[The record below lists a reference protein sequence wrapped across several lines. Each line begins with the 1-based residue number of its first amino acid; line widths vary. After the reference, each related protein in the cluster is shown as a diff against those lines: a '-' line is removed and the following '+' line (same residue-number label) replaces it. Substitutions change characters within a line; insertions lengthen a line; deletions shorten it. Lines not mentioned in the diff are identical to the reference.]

1 MRGIA
6 LIVAAVF
13 TFSIMEAMVKW
24 LARSYPVPL
33 IVWARY
39 FTQALLMVALLGP
52 RVGARLVRTRRPG
65 LQAIRGVMLGL
76 SSMLFFSSLVWLPLA
91 DASAIAAV
99 TPILVTVLAI
109 RFLGERAPRGTW
121 WALAI
126 SFVGV
131 LFVVRPGSAVFQ
143 WAALLPLANA
153 FSYAGYQLATR
164 RLAGVDDGVSTLFI
178 GTVVAA
184 AVTSVVVPFLWHP
197 PQSAADALM
206 FVAIGA
212 FGGVGHMLLVRAY
225 EQASATLLA
234 PFAYVHIVFAL
245 ALGMVVFG
253 NFPDSIALAGMALIA
268 VTGAWMAMRQRVPI
282 GPVEE

>member
-39 FTQALLMVALLGP
+39 FTQALMMVALLGP

-65 LQAIRGVMLGL
+65 LQALRGLLLGL
-76 SSMLFFSSLVWLPLA
+76 SSMFFFSSLVWLPLA

-99 TPILVTVLAI
+99 TPILVTVFAI
-109 RFLGERAPRGTW
+109 RLLGEHAPRGTW

-126 SFVGV
+126 SFAGV
-131 LFVVRPGSAVFQ
+131 LLVVRPGSAVFQ
-143 WAALLPLANA
+143 WAALLPLVNA
-153 FSYAGYQLATR
+153 FCYAGYQLATR
-164 RLAGVDDGVSTLFI
+164 RLAGDDDGVATLFI
-178 GTVVAA
+178 GTAVAA
-184 AVTSVVVPFLWHP
+184 ALTSVVLPFQWRP
-197 PQSAADALM
+197 PQTALDAAM
-206 FVAIGA
+206 FFAIGA
-212 FGGVGHMLLVRAY
+212 FGGVGHGLLVRAF

-245 ALGMVVFG
+245 GLGMAVFG
-253 NFPDSIALAGMALIA
+253 NFPDAPALAGMVLIVA
-268 VTGAWMAMRQRVPI
+268 TGVWMAMRQRVPI
-282 GPVEE
+282 EPVEE